1 MIDKPAPSGQL
12 VTVHT
17 RQRDGKLSAPLGT
30 AEVVD
35 SNVVILHGVTT
46 LRLPIVVV
54 AQPAAV
60 VASARG
66 PKPAP
71 VTIDVVAVHT
81 PEKPVPAAKDSAPLL
96 ALELATSTLD
106 CPKSPLRAAAS
117 WWCMV
122 FPWLPGCSTK

>member
-17 RQRDGKLSAPLGT
+17 RQPDGKLSAPLGT

-35 SNVVILHGVTT
+35 SNVVILRGVTT

-54 AQPAAV
+54 AQPDAV
-60 VASARG
+60 LASARG
-66 PKPAP
+66 TKP

-81 PEKPVPAAKDSAPLL
+81 PEKPDAKDATPIL
-96 ALELATSTLD
+96 ALEIATSMLD
-106 CPKSPLRAAAS
+106 LDKKSVQRLAET
-117 WWCMV
+117 WWCKM
-122 FPWLPGCSTK
+122 FPWLPGCGTR